1 MKRILAFGL
10 VYLVIG
16 LILFLLA
23 EGALRARAYLM
34 TGTVWGVEET
44 FVTDAQTGL
53 RIARPGMDTGRILIN
68 SHGFRGPEIPEKK
81 PSGTIRIAFLGG
93 STTYCAEVSSN
104 DRVWAHVVTRKM
116 RERFP
121 DVQFDYINGG
131 VPGYGA
137 EASLKSLAERVVPF
151 SPDVIVIYH
160 ATNDLSYHTFQSA
173 VESGLA
179 SERADNQRFWLS
191 NYSLLSNLVELN
203 LKILLL
209 QNDASTESGKLV
221 IDEDRIAPPFREDLL
236 ALARAA
242 KDAAPVVAIATFSV
256 QYRRGQSPEQQV
268 QAATTSLYYMPYM
281 SIEGLLQSFAAYNSV
296 IRDVA
301 KQEEIVLIGN
311 EDHIPGNPA
320 HFTDSVHFTDAG
332 SLKMA
337 ERVTEALLASRELA
351 LLVEKVED

>member
-1 MKRILAFGL
+1 
-10 VYLVIG
+10 
-16 LILFLLA
+16 
-23 EGALRARAYLM
+23 
-34 TGTVWGVEET
+34 
-44 FVTDAQTGL
+44 
-53 RIARPGMDTGRILIN
+53 
-68 SHGFRGPEIPEKK
+68 
-81 PSGTIRIAFLGG
+81 
-93 STTYCAEVSSN
+93 
-104 DRVWAHVVTRKM
+104 
-116 RERFP
+116 
-121 DVQFDYINGG
+121 
-131 VPGYGA
+131 
-137 EASLKSLAERVVPF
+137 
-151 SPDVIVIYH
+151 
-160 ATNDLSYHTFQSA
+160 
-173 VESGLA
+173 
-179 SERADNQRFWLS
+179 
-191 NYSLLSNLVELN
+191 
-203 LKILLL
+203 
-209 QNDASTESGKLV
+209 
-221 IDEDRIAPPFREDLL
+221 L

-242 KDAAPVVAIATFSV
+242 KDAAPVVAIATFAV